1 MDALLVDM
9 LSQPNEVVRFV
20 VDNNPEQVAANL
32 SSRELL
38 SGVPQEAT
46 SATLMNDLAQITDP
60 EILIE
65 VLAVPYVN
73 NRTNYTGGR
82 ESELDAESG
91 TRAAGV
97 GLAIFNG
104 VMTLGTSVATFFS
117 SQNQIQIEAEKTE
130 QTQILTD
137 AQLETQQNQLDLAAL
152 QNERSKTFGVSNTLL
167 LALLGAIVVVVSI
180 AMLKK

>member
-46 SATLMNDLAQITDP
+46 SATLMNDLAQVTDP

-91 TRAAGV
+91 TRAAGI

-104 VMTLGTSVATFFS
+104 VINFS
-117 SQNQIQIEAEKTE
+117 HCV
-130 QTQILTD
+130 
-137 AQLETQQNQLDLAAL
+137 
-152 QNERSKTFGVSNTLL
+152 F
-167 LALLGAIVVVVSI
+167 
-180 AMLKK
+180 